1 MHAVSEDSFLFLFS
15 GQEQFEIINNVSLC
29 VWVQE
34 MCEGGRWSADEWLPL
49 QDLLL
54 PIILGDR

>member
-1 MHAVSEDSFLFLFS
+1 MLAVSEDSFFVILS
-15 GQEQFEIINNVSLC
+15 GQEQFEIINNISLC